1 MPRAFTLLDRV
12 ETSEGPLELR
22 KRGSSDFMISIGGRV
37 LMTSTLNRSELAVAQ
52 LACARIAA
60 HPRPRVLIG
69 GLGLGYTLR
78 AALDALP
85 GSAHVEVAELNEKV
99 VEWCRGPLAV
109 LTSDALADPRVEV
122 TVGDVTRS
130 IRAAAESAGVAPRY
144 DAIVLDLYVGPSD
157 TAHGPGD
164 PLYGEA
170 ILARTRAALVAG
182 GVYAVW
188 AEQPSKA
195 FEARLSKVGFT
206 SELVRTRGGGP
217 RHAVYLAT
225 ARSVEARRHVRGG

>member
-1 MPRAFTLLDRV
+1 
-12 ETSEGPLELR
+12 
-22 KRGSSDFMISIGGRV
+22 
-37 LMTSTLNRSELAVAQ
+37 MTSMLNRSELAVAQ

-60 HPRPRVLIG
+60 HRSPRVLIG

-85 GSAHVEVAELNEKV
+85 QSARVEVAELNHKV

-109 LTSDALADPRVEV
+109 LTRDALADPRVTV

-130 IRAAAESAGVAPRY
+130 IRAAAEGAGVMPPY
-144 DAIVLDLYVGPSD
+144 NAIVLDLYVGPSD
-157 TAHGPGD
+157 EANGPSD
-164 PLYGEA
+164 PLYGNP
-170 ILARTRAALVAG
+170 ILARTRAALVPG

-188 AEQPSKA
+188 AEQPSQA
-195 FEARLSKVGFT
+195 FEARLKKAGFKP
-206 SELVRTRGGGP
+206 ELVRAGGGGP

-225 ARSVEARRHVRGG
+225 ALSVEPRTRRGG

>member
-12 ETSEGPLELR
+12 DTPEGPLELR
-22 KRGSSDFMISIGGRV
+22 VRGKADFMISIAGRV
-37 LMTSTLNRSELAVAQ
+37 LMTSTLTRSELAVAQ
-52 LACARIAA
+52 LACARIAG
-60 HPRPRVLIG
+60 RRSPRVLIG

-85 GSAHVEVAELNEKV
+85 GGAHVEVAELNPKV
-99 VEWCRGPLAV
+99 VEWCQGPIAV
-109 LTSDALADPRVEV
+109 LTHAAVADPRVVV

-130 IRAAAESAGVAPRY
+130 IRAAAEGRGVMPAY

-157 TAHGPGD
+157 TTHGPAD
-164 PLYGEA
+164 PLYGTA
-170 ILARTRAALVAG
+170 ILAHTRGALVAG

-188 AEQPSKA
+188 AEQPSPA
-195 FEARLSKVGFT
+195 FEARLQKAGFDA
-206 SELVRTRGGGP
+206 ELVRAGSGGQ

-225 ARSVEARRHVRGG
+225 ARSSDAPRKRPRR